1 MVLIPPPLVL
11 LMHRSVMAM
20 AMAGRNIPTTISE
33 AEPFKSSD
41 ESLSHAE
48 AASSKPGGTQGV
60 QRGGTGG
67 QIPRGGASSP
77 TKGLGGLS
85 SPKSKKLDS
94 LGLGSLLQV

>member
-1 MVLIPPPLVL
+1 MVVIPLTPLVS

-41 ESLSHAE
+41 ESLSHAK
-48 AASSKPGGTQGV
+48 AASSKPGGMQGV
-60 QRGGTGG
+60 QRGG
-67 QIPRGGASSP
+67 QVPRGGASSP
-77 TKGLGGLS
+77 TKGPGGLS
-85 SPKSKKLDS
+85 SPKSKKIDS